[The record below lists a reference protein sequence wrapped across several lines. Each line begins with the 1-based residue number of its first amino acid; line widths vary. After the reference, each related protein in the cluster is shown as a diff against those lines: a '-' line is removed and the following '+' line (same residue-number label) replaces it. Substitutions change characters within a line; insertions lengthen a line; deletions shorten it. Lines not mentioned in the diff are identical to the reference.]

1 MRKFLIQHI
10 YVYESISIQI
20 YIYTNMFPSLS
31 LHISSLPIPLQSC
44 ILTSRPRC
52 IRLCR
57 VLGTTAIRQVA
68 HAAHTQEPSPPKT
81 RHAKGVVFG
90 GDAETESQHLMI
102 CIYMDVS
109 ENSGTPKSST
119 LIGFSI
125 INHPF
130 WVSPFLET
138 PIYLVKV

>member
-1 MRKFLIQHI
+1 MPQAAFFGCMVARRHQVIVFVGCRALKYLVMYDYGDGILSGPFFVRNFLIQYI

-52 IRLCR
+52 IRLGR
-57 VLGTTAIRQVA
+57 VWGTTAIRQVA

-81 RHAKGVVFG
+81 R
-90 GDAETESQHLMI
+90 
-102 CIYMDVS
+102 
-109 ENSGTPKSST
+109 
-119 LIGFSI
+119 
-125 INHPF
+125 
-130 WVSPFLET
+130 
-138 PIYLVKV
+138 